1 MSVFRDGGRRAAAVI
16 VAAALL
22 FVTACAAEGD
32 PAAGPG
38 SASSSP
44 AATETSVPIDTPMPS
59 AADYPDGIVPNGPS
73 TIGADPYIRSTIAD
87 DDTAMQYDPSLAP
100 SDVKAAFTEDQLSD
114 ALQFVVRFLAE
125 NYVDTPLINSAADDG
140 KAWFEQNK
148 GVLNPKG
155 HDDYLMRLS
164 TPAGARSVPG
174 PADGPVIPALNFMD
188 GDAVLEV
195 VYSQDEP
202 RVTERN
208 INLNDIIL
216 STSGDAILFYFD
228 LESRMQ
234 ATEANGDRPFWLYT
248 TGPAE
253 LVVIANPD
261 GGWYIADYKYDL
273 HGVTQ
278 KK

>member
-44 AATETSVPIDTPMPS
+44 AATETSAPSEPPMPS

-87 DDTAMQYDPSLAP
+87 DDDAMQYDPSLAP
-100 SDVKAAFTEDQLSD
+100 SDVKAAFTKDQLFD
-114 ALQFVVRFLAE
+114 ALQFIVRFIAE

-164 TPAGARSVPG
+164 TPGVGSVPDS
-174 PADGPVIPALNFMD
+174 ADGPVIPVLNFMD

-208 INLNDIIL
+208 IILAGIGL
-216 STSGDAILFYFD
+216 STSGDAIFFDFD

-234 ATEANGDRPFWLYT
+234 ATDANGDRPVWLYT

-253 LVVIANPD
+253 FFVIANPD
-261 GGWYIADYKYDL
+261 GGWYIADYKIDL
-273 HGVTQ
+273 HAVTQ

>member
-44 AATETSVPIDTPMPS
+44 TATETSAPSEPPMPS

-87 DDTAMQYDPSLAP
+87 DDDAMQYDPSLAP
-100 SDVKAAFTEDQLSD
+100 SDVKAAFTKDQLFD
-114 ALQFVVRFLAE
+114 ALQFIVRFIAE

-164 TPAGARSVPG
+164 TPGVGSVPDS
-174 PADGPVIPALNFMD
+174 ADGPVIPVLNFMD

-208 INLNDIIL
+208 IILAGIGL
-216 STSGDAILFYFD
+216 STSGDAIFFDFD

-234 ATEANGDRPFWLYT
+234 ATDANGDRPVWLYT

-253 LVVIANPD
+253 FFVIANPD
-261 GGWYIADYKYDL
+261 GGWYIADYKIDL
-273 HGVTQ
+273 HAVTQ

>member
-44 AATETSVPIDTPMPS
+44 TATETSAPSEPPMPS

-140 KAWFEQNK
+140 KAWFEQNR
-148 GVLNPKG
+148 GILDPKS
-155 HDDYLMRLS
+155 HDDYLMKLT
-164 TPAGARSVPG
+164 TPGAGSAPG
-174 PADGPVIPALNFMD
+174 SGAGPVIPATNFMD
-188 GDAVLEV
+188 GDAALEV

-208 INLNDIIL
+208 SNLNDIIL
-216 STSGDAILFYFD
+216 STSGDAIFFDFD

-278 KK
+278 SK